1 MVSFKLTTL
10 LAAASLSI
18 GTYAYP
24 AARDTTPLWLTLP
37 ATPEL
42 PGNPVGTKTTV
53 NGVQIWHA
61 EFGTKSS
68 SQLPVLMLHG
78 GFGSANYWGSVVELV
93 MKNHYVI
100 VMDARGQGRST
111 MDSTPYS
118 FDLYARDAAGI
129 LKSLGISQ
137 AAWVG
142 WSEGAD
148 TVLAALL
155 NSALSPMVA
164 RAFTTGAWHDLAA
177 NNATYTDTAIYK
189 QFVTRAA
196 AEYQA
201 FQPNGNLTALADA
214 LTLLESTQP
223 TWTAS
228 DMAKISLGPK
238 LTLSW
243 GQHEESINLSEQ
255 TVLPSLIKNSKS
267 VILPGVSHF
276 APLQNPTQFA
286 AALET
291 FLA

>member
-1 MVSFKLTTL
+1 MVSFKLTAF
-10 LAAASLSI
+10 LAAASLSL
-18 GTYAYP
+18 GTYARP
-24 AARDTTPLWLTLP
+24 AARDTPLWLTLP
-37 ATPEL
+37 PTPQL
-42 PGNPVGTKTTV
+42 PGNPAGTKTIV
-53 NGVQIWHA
+53 NGIQIWHA

-68 SQLPVLMLHG
+68 SKLPVLMLHG
-78 GFGSANYWGSVVELV
+78 GFGSSNYWGSVVELV

-129 LKSLGISQ
+129 LKSLGISK

-155 NSALSPMVA
+155 NSELSPLVA
-164 RAFTTGAWHDLAA
+164 RAFTTGAWHNVEA
-177 NNATYTDTAIYK
+177 NNATYTSTAIYNE
-189 QFVTRAA
+189 FISRAS
-196 AEYQA
+196 AEYRA
-201 FQPNGNLTALADA
+201 FQPNGNLTALANA
-214 LTLLESTQP
+214 LTVLESTQP
-223 TWTAS
+223 TWTQS
-228 DMAKISLGPK
+228 DMAKITLGSK

-243 GQHEESINLSEQ
+243 GQHEEAINLSEQ
-255 TVLPSLIKNSKS
+255 TLLPSWIKNSKS
-267 VILPGVSHF
+267 VIMPGVSHF
-276 APLQNPTQFA
+276 APLQDPAQFA

>member
-10 LAAASLSI
+10 LAVATFSL
-18 GTYAYP
+18 GTYARP
-24 AARDTTPLWLTLP
+24 AARDTPLWLTLP
-37 ATPEL
+37 PTPNL
-42 PGNPVGTKTTV
+42 PGNPAGTKTTV

-61 EFGTKSS
+61 QFGTKSS
-68 SQLPVLMLHG
+68 SKLPVLMLHG
-78 GFGSANYWGSVVELV
+78 GFGSSNYWGSVVELL
-93 MKNHYVI
+93 MKDHYVI

-155 NSALSPMVA
+155 NPELAPYVA
-164 RAFTTGAWHDLAA
+164 RGFTTGAWHNVEA
-177 NNATYTDTAIYK
+177 NNATYTDTAIYNE
-189 QFVTRAA
+189 FITRASS
-196 AEYQA
+196 EYRA
-201 FQPNGNLTALADA
+201 FQPNGNLTALANA
-214 LTLLESTQP
+214 LTILESTQP
-223 TWTAS
+223 TWTQS
-228 DMAKISLGPK
+228 DLSKITLGPK

-243 GQHEESINLSEQ
+243 GEHEEAISLSEL
-255 TVLPSLIKNSKS
+255 TLLPSWIENTKR
-267 VILPGVSHF
+267 VIMTGVSHF
-276 APLQNPTQFA
+276 APLQDPSQFT

>member
-1 MVSFKLTTL
+1 MVSFKLAAC
-10 LAAASLSI
+10 LASASLLL
-18 GTYAYP
+18 GAYARP
-24 AARDTTPLWLTLP
+24 SLRATEPWLTLP
-37 ATPEL
+37 PTPEL
-42 PGNPVGTKTTV
+42 PGNPAGTKTTV
-53 NGVQIWHA
+53 NGVKIWHA

-68 SQLPVLMLHG
+68 SKLPVLMLHG
-78 GFGSANYWGSVVELV
+78 GFGSSNYWGSVVNLL

-155 NSALSPMVA
+155 NSELSPMVA
-164 RAFTTGAWHDLAA
+164 RAFTTGAWHNVEA
-177 NNATYTDTAIYK
+177 NNATYTSTAIY
-189 QFVTRAA
+189 QEFITRAS
-196 AEYQA
+196 AEYKV
-201 FQPNGNLTALADA
+201 FQPNGNLTALANA
-214 LTLLESTQP
+214 LTVLESTQP
-223 TWTAS
+223 TWTQS
-228 DMAKISLGPK
+228 DLAKITLGSK

-243 GQHEESINLSEQ
+243 GEHEEAINLSER
-255 TVLPSLIKNSKS
+255 TLLPSWIKNSKS
-267 VILPGVSHF
+267 VIMSAVSHF
-276 APLQNPTQFA
+276 APLQDPAQFA
-286 AALET
+286 ADLET

>member
-1 MVSFKLTTL
+1 MVSFKLTAFIAT
-10 LAAASLSI
+10 ASLSL
-18 GTYAYP
+18 GTYARP
-24 AARDTTPLWLTLP
+24 SARDTPLWLTLP
-37 ATPEL
+37 STPKL
-42 PGNPVGTKTTV
+42 PGNPAGTKTSV

-68 SQLPVLMLHG
+68 SKLPVLMLHG
-78 GFGSANYWGSVVELV
+78 GFGSSNYWGSVVELV

-129 LKSLGISQ
+129 LKSLGIST

-155 NSALSPMVA
+155 NSQLSPMVA
-164 RAFTTGAWHDLAA
+164 RAFTTGAWHNVQA

-189 QFVTRAA
+189 EFISRAS
-196 AEYQA
+196 AEYRA
-201 FQPNGNLTALADA
+201 FQPNGNLTALSNA
-214 LTLLESTQP
+214 LSVLESTQP
-223 TWTAS
+223 TWTQS
-228 DMAKISLGPK
+228 DMAKISLGSH

-243 GQHEESINLSEQ
+243 GEHEEAINLSEMKL
-255 TVLPSLIKNSKS
+255 LPSWIKNSKS
-267 VILPGVSHF
+267 VVMPGVSHF
-276 APLQNPTQFA
+276 APVQNPTQFA
-286 AALET
+286 TALES